1 MNNTNNKGIL
11 RQLVPLL
18 VVSGV
23 FLSSC
28 SLTGGSSVDGGS
40 SSPSSYDSTATD
52 STNDVPYTSAG
63 DSVTSGDYTSEEGDV
78 SISLSDG
85 ASNSSGSGVS
95 IDNANNLITI
105 SSLGT
110 YVISGSLSNGSIYV
124 NASKI
129 DDDNDTVELV
139 LNGASIT
146 SKGNASVV
154 VSNVTVALG
163 PIYSSSSS
171 KLHIKCA
178 SGSTNVIVDSRA
190 SSSTVGDDSAAIFSN
205 KLLRIKGSGSLKVTS
220 TFNNGLASDT
230 KVKAAKATC
239 SVSAPNN
246 AIKAHE
252 AVVLGG
258 YEDQGSFTLTF
269 TGTDNHCIRV
279 DDATYSVATPVYG
292 NTETDD
298 DIAGIE
304 IKDGAYVL
312 SSLGNAISSEAYAYL
327 VGGNGT
333 ISSTAG
339 KGVSAVGDI
348 TVAGGNFS
356 ITSKK
361 DDCIHSSSNALIL
374 NGGTYSLTSGTSD
387 GCQGLKGESSVTING
402 GRYVINSSYEGIA
415 AHQIIANGG
424 TTIVTAN
431 DDGWSAGGTSSQ
443 SSSNCKININGGSH
457 YVNAGGDGM
466 DSNGYFVISGGT
478 VIVAAPSSGG
488 NSPLDSGDGYNLTI
502 NGGDVVAYGITGM
515 TESVTGTQN
524 SVVLSSCTSV
534 SSGNYLVFKVGDSYL
549 ATKINRNLSTVT
561 SSFSSYGASAYDI
574 GYASSVSVSE
584 TIFEEGCF
592 YKVTSPTYTSFGT
605 SGTFSASANCHI
617 GGNSQTGPGTGGTG
631 GGGHGGGR

>member
-258 YEDQGSFTLTF
+258 YEDQGSF
-269 TGTDNHCIRV
+269 
-279 DDATYSVATPVYG
+279 
-292 NTETDD
+292 
-298 DIAGIE
+298 
-304 IKDGAYVL
+304 
-312 SSLGNAISSEAYAYL
+312 
-327 VGGNGT
+327 
-333 ISSTAG
+333 
-339 KGVSAVGDI
+339 
-348 TVAGGNFS
+348 
-356 ITSKK
+356 
-361 DDCIHSSSNALIL
+361 
-374 NGGTYSLTSGTSD
+374 
-387 GCQGLKGESSVTING
+387 
-402 GRYVINSSYEGIA
+402 
-415 AHQIIANGG
+415 
-424 TTIVTAN
+424 
-431 DDGWSAGGTSSQ
+431 
-443 SSSNCKININGGSH
+443 
-457 YVNAGGDGM
+457 
-466 DSNGYFVISGGT
+466 
-478 VIVAAPSSGG
+478 
-488 NSPLDSGDGYNLTI
+488 
-502 NGGDVVAYGITGM
+502 
-515 TESVTGTQN
+515 
-524 SVVLSSCTSV
+524 
-534 SSGNYLVFKVGDSYL
+534 
-549 ATKINRNLSTVT
+549 
-561 SSFSSYGASAYDI
+561 
-574 GYASSVSVSE
+574 
-584 TIFEEGCF
+584 
-592 YKVTSPTYTSFGT
+592 
-605 SGTFSASANCHI
+605 
-617 GGNSQTGPGTGGTG
+617 
-631 GGGHGGGR
+631 